1 MNEADNADKESEVHL
16 AVALQRARAEATSSK
31 LNPKGCCYYCSERFS
46 KNDPLASSKLFCD
59 SDCARWQDE
68 EDKARRR
75 RTGGA

>member
-1 MNEADNADKESEVHL
+1 MNEADIADKESEVHL
-16 AVALQRARAEATSSK
+16 AVALQRARNEATSSK
-31 LNPKGCCYYCSERFS
+31 LKPKGCCHYCSAGFS
-46 KNDPLASSKLFCD
+46 KDDPLANSKLFCD